1 MRGIRIAGASLAGSL
16 ALVGLL
22 AAPAAADSNS
32 ATVNI
37 TDSGFQPGSVSIP
50 LNGTVTFADT
60 GSNVHTATSIGGVQ
74 TPFDS
79 GGLSTSQTYSFT
91 FTMPGTYQ
99 FTSATDCLN
108 GNATPGFNCSPGTVT
123 VGTTPA
129 ASTQP
134 APAAAAASAGTK
146 SGEPAQVQP
155 CTYITD
161 ATHPDLYCPIDTSN
175 ATILVPASPNGS
187 GGSTTYT
194 FNYPGDNSNILVT
207 ADVVSSFDPTMSNGI
222 GASVYDNTVTNGAP
236 VETDT
241 LTANQFAANPDM
253 FRVAYSSGTAG
264 PVTIAFTNW
273 TGKPITLQVN
283 QSGLIHTDG
292 STAPVTLQLGNVSPQ
307 LA

>member
-1 MRGIRIAGASLAGSL
+1 MRRIRMAGASLAGSL

-37 TDSGFQPGSVSIP
+37 TDSGFQPASVSVP
-50 LNGTVTFADT
+50 LNGTVTFSDT
-60 GSNVHTATSIGGVQ
+60 GANVHTATSLGGVQ

-79 GGLSTSQTYSFT
+79 GGLATGQSYSFI

-99 FTSATDCLN
+99 FTSATDCMN
-108 GNATPGFNCSPGTVT
+108 GNATPGFNCTAGTVT
-123 VGTTPA
+123 VGATPAPSAQPA
-129 ASTQP
+129 ASS
-134 APAAAAASAGTK
+134 ASSAATK
-146 SGEPAQVQP
+146 SGEPVQVQP

-161 ATHPDLYCPIDTSN
+161 PTHPDLYCPSDTSN
-175 ATILVPASPNGS
+175 ATIVVPAGPNGG

-194 FNYPGDNSNILVT
+194 FNYPGDNSNILLT
-207 ADVVSSFDPTMSNGI
+207 ADVVSTFDATMANGI
-222 GASVYDNTVTNGAP
+222 GASVYDNTATNGAP

-241 LTANQFAANPDM
+241 LMANQFAANPDM

-264 PVTIAFTNW
+264 PVTVAFTNW

-292 STAPVTLQLGNVSPQ
+292 STAPVTLQLGSVSPQ